1 MLNDPSYILLVTV
14 LQDVV
19 LFVLTVGLFWAG
31 VSVARGLFKR
41 QTSYSLVPLG
51 FSAPRSGYFAGA
63 RMGLLAGFGAV
74 IASLVIAPLSLYILD
89 ALGYSTESSVQ
100 GPFKEGLSGWVGEN
114 PGTAIPAI
122 IAVVVL
128 FGPAVEELIFRGA
141 IFGGLYRLSLL
152 SARRLSKNGGHKETG
167 ERVSFALAALLSST
181 LFALIHLEP
190 VALPVL
196 FVLAVGLCALYR
208 HTRSLLPCLIAH
220 ATFNSFAALLIILDG
235 LGALPA
241 PV

>member
-1 MLNDPSYILLVTV
+1 MLDDPAYVLLVTV

-31 VSVARGLFKR
+31 VSVARGLFGR
-41 QTSYSLVPLG
+41 RTSYSLAPLG
-51 FSAPRSGYFAGA
+51 FSKPESGYFAGA
-63 RMGLLAGFGAV
+63 SLGLLAGFGAV
-74 IASLVIAPLSLYILD
+74 FASLVIAPLSLYVLD
-89 ALGYSTESSVQ
+89 VLGYSTESSVQ
-100 GPFKEGLSGWVGEN
+100 GPFKEGLSGWVRED
-114 PGTAIPAI
+114 PGTSIPAI
-122 IAVVVL
+122 IAVVIL

-152 SARRLSKNGGHKETG
+152 SARKLGKNGARKETG
-167 ERVSFALAALLSST
+167 ERVSFALAALLSSA
-181 LFALIHLEP
+181 LFAFIHLEP

-208 HTRSLLPCLIAH
+208 RTRSLLPCLIAH

>member
-1 MLNDPSYILLVTV
+1 MLDGPAYVLLVTA
-14 LQDVV
+14 LQDLVF
-19 LFVLTVGLFWAG
+19 FVLTVGLFWAG
-31 VSVARGLFKR
+31 VSVARGLFGR
-41 QTSYSLVPLG
+41 RTSYSLAPLG
-51 FSAPRSGYFAGA
+51 FSIPRSGYYPGA
-63 RMGLLAGFGAV
+63 RLGLLAGFGAV
-74 IASLVIAPLSLYILD
+74 IASLVIAPLSLYVLD
-89 ALGYSTESSVQ
+89 VLGYSTESSVQ
-100 GPFKEGLSGWVGEN
+100 GPFKEGLSGWVRED
-114 PGTAIPAI
+114 PGTSIPAI
-122 IAVVVL
+122 IAVVIL

-152 SARRLSKNGGHKETG
+152 AARKLSKNGGRKETG
-167 ERVSFALAALLSST
+167 ERVSFALAALLSSA

-208 HTRSLLPCLIAH
+208 RTRSLLPCLIAH
-220 ATFNSFAALLIILDG
+220 ATFNSFAALFIILDG

>member
-1 MLNDPSYILLVTV
+1 
-14 LQDVV
+14 
-19 LFVLTVGLFWAG
+19 
-31 VSVARGLFKR
+31 
-41 QTSYSLVPLG
+41 
-51 FSAPRSGYFAGA
+51 
-63 RMGLLAGFGAV
+63 
-74 IASLVIAPLSLYILD
+74 
-89 ALGYSTESSVQ
+89 Q

-141 IFGGLYRLSLL
+141 LFGGLYQLGLL
-152 SARRLSKNGGHKETG
+152 STRKLDKNGGRKKTG
-167 ERVSFALAALLSST
+167 ERVSFALAALLSSA

-196 FVLAVGLCALYR
+196 FVLAVGLCELYR
-208 HTRSLLPCLIAH
+208 RTRSLLPCLIAH